1 MKTRRTAA
9 PLLLPVLFSAALAA
23 ASLFPDSLARAQL
36 RTIPEAARSGKIQ
49 HLQDM
54 YVAIDGTRRRLAPGA
69 QIRDANNRLVLPMS
83 IPAGARAKYL
93 TDAEGMVRQVWL
105 LSPKE
110 ASGAGGKAQ

>member
-1 MKTRRTAA
+1 MVVA
-9 PLLLPVLFSAALAA
+9 
-23 ASLFPDSLARAQL
+23 LFPDSLARAQL
-36 RTIPEAARSGKIQ
+36 RTIPDAAKSGKIQ

-54 YVAIDGTRRRLAPGA
+54 YVVIDGARKRLAPGA
-69 QIRDANNRLVLPMS
+69 QIRDANNRLVLPVS

-110 ASGAGGKAQ
+110 ASESAGGKAQ

>member
-1 MKTRRTAA
+1 M
-9 PLLLPVLFSAALAA
+9 PLLLPALFAAALAVA
-23 ASLFPDSLARAQL
+23 VLFPDSLALAQL
-36 RTIPEAARSGKIQ
+36 RTIPPAAKSGRIQ

-54 YVAIDGTRRRLAPGA
+54 YVAIDGARKRLAPGA

-83 IPAGARAKYL
+83 IPAGAKAKYL

-110 ASGAGGKAQ
+110 TAEPAGGKAQ